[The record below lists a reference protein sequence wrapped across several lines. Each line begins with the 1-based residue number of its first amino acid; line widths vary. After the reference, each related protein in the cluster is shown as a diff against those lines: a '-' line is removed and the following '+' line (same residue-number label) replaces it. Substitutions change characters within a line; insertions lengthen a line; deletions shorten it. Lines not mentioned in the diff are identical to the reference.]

1 MFTMYMFTNVV
12 YTLNVAY
19 MNMHFVARL
28 NNARPARATS
38 GAYLGV

>member
-12 YTLNVAY
+12 YTLNVAYMY

-38 GAYLGV
+38 GA